1 MRKLTKI
8 MAVVLLFSFALIFSA
23 GAEDATILETK
34 CTSCHEA
41 DIIREHKRTV
51 AEWEEIVARMAGHA
65 EGELTRVDQ
74 LTVLKYLK
82 QHLVVDITE

>member
-8 MAVVLLFSFALIFSA
+8 TAVVLLFSFALIFSA
-23 GAEDATILETK
+23 GAEDATILKTK
-34 CTSCHEA
+34 CTSCHEV

-82 QHLVVDITE
+82 QHLLVDITE